1 MDSVNLKSY
10 TLKITHSQ
18 KEQLDMETIIRKCFK
33 NQTDRDCNRSG
44 LGNAI
49 ILILLVPLS

>member
-18 KEQLDMETIIRKCFK
+18 KEHLDMETIIRKCFRH
-33 NQTDRDCNRSG
+33 QTDRDCNRSG

-49 ILILLVPLS
+49 ILILLVHFS

>member
-18 KEQLDMETIIRKCFK
+18 LDHLDMETIIRKYFK
-33 NQTDRDCNRSG
+33 HQTVRDCNRSG

>member
-18 KEQLDMETIIRKCFK
+18 QEHLDMETIIRKYFK
-33 NQTDRDCNRSG
+33 NQTVRDCNRSG